1 MSGGSRIFLRVDYM
15 KNLAKLLAIVF
26 IGAALP
32 ASAFGVDWKAYPD
45 SIKAGNIIVN
55 AGVGVGTPLYG
66 KMTIPPLVVNVDYA
80 LPMGGIPF
88 TLGGFFVFNQS
99 TFEEE
104 WIGASSRYGYIH
116 TYTGTAFGARLAYH
130 PNFEVKNLD
139 AYATFALGYYL
150 YGATTKYTGEWLVSK
165 SKPANYDTIYFGF
178 NLGARYFFTPVV
190 GVWGELGYSALS
202 YITAGIS
209 VKF

>member
-1 MSGGSRIFLRVDYM
+1 M
-15 KNLAKLLAIVF
+15 KNFAKLLGIIV

-45 SIKAGNIIVN
+45 SIKSGNIIAN
-55 AGVGVGTPLYG
+55 AGVGIGTPLYG
-66 KMTIPPLVVNVDYA
+66 DMTIPPLILNVDYA

-88 TLGGFFVFNQS
+88 TLGGFFGFNQS
-99 TFEEE
+99 KYE
-104 WIGASSRYGYIH
+104 WISGLGYDYTT

-150 YGATTKYTGEWLVSK
+150 YGAETKYTGEWLGAK
-165 SKPANYDTIYFGF
+165 TKPANRDTFYFGF

-190 GVWGELGYSALS
+190 GVWGELGYSPLS